1 MLGNGNFILLYSK
14 VPKYPARSGTPPYN
28 QRATIWSLEL
38 GNIRGIW
45 KKLIESEKFFTKYEK
60 STSNTGKWVINST
73 KLKGVERPHPQWG
86 IPITIK
92 NRQIGPHNWKTV
104 KNYENNQDYT
114 TRAAAYHFQYNL
126 KQVSIPVPKNAA
138 PKSSNDKLPLHLCK
152 THKQYLYLPNSLWVF
167 GFYEKLKVHYSLHPN
182 SQILWQSVTKSIETD
197 YIFMKV
203 MSCLKISRILP
214 SPSSMLCQVW
224 KSYVWQWWPGM
235 T

>member
-60 STSNTGKWVINST
+60 NTSNTGKWVINST

-92 NRQIGPHNWKTV
+92 NRQIGPHNWKRV

-126 KQVSIPVPKNAA
+126 KQVSIPVPKNAP
-138 PKSSNDKLPLHLCK
+138 PKSPNDKFNVVP
-152 THKQYLYLPNSLWVF
+152 SL
-167 GFYEKLKVHYSLHPN
+167 EKLCLAVVARNDHANLRPILNKGAGGASLN
-182 SQILWQSVTKSIETD
+182 IFVTYCRCTTE
-197 YIFMKV
+197 
-203 MSCLKISRILP
+203 P
-214 SPSSMLCQVW
+214 QN
-224 KSYVWQWWPGM
+224 
-235 T
+235 